1 MYAYAP
7 GLDHGELIARGHVYL
22 SSMHGEPPRNAFC
35 GRRQRLLMDPGW
47 TGSAPEFGSGQAR
60 DNRRKFRAALLSRAG
75 YVGAISNRFERLSMV
90 NTTQQVALDQQD
102 SLAVTESPQDA
113 IRSLGSLEH
122 LFWLCDQNSL
132 VHFAVTALISG
143 ETSARDWRRA
153 LDRLQK
159 RHPILSVC
167 IGGEPGSVPS
177 FRQADAR
184 PIPLRIVE
192 DEPEPRWEAEVGEEL
207 ATPFNPSQ
215 APLIRAVLIAGAR
228 DAAFMLVAHHSI
240 ADGLSLAYAIRDT
253 LDAVAG
259 RSLRPLPWLPS
270 QDDMMNLPDSL
281 ADSQEQDQAEALTPA
296 VYRRH
301 DNARPTVKGLRLSP
315 ALTSRVRDRARQEGT
330 TVHGALCAALVLAS
344 RDVSAWREIPLRI
357 LSPIN
362 ARPLLDAGESCGVFL
377 GATTSMFDRQA
388 MDFWDIARD
397 ARIGVAANQT
407 SENIAA
413 QLSAFRQV
421 VGNGAEV
428 ATAAEF
434 GAKVFASEV
443 MLTNLGSLSF
453 DRQFGHVTLKAM
465 FGPAVL
471 TGFEGHQT
479 ISVATVNGA
488 LCLLHTSHTPPEGL
502 LEKTQSV
509 LSQACD
515 ERV

>member
-1 MYAYAP
+1 
-7 GLDHGELIARGHVYL
+7 
-22 SSMHGEPPRNAFC
+22 
-35 GRRQRLLMDPGW
+35 
-47 TGSAPEFGSGQAR
+47 
-60 DNRRKFRAALLSRAG
+60 
-75 YVGAISNRFERLSMV
+75 MV
-90 NTTQQVALDQQD
+90 NTTQQVARDQRD
-102 SLAVTESPQDA
+102 SPAVTESAQDA

-122 LFWLCDQNSL
+122 LFWLYDQNRF

-143 ETSARDWRRA
+143 ETSPRDWRRA

-177 FRQADAR
+177 FRQADGT

-192 DEPEPRWEAEVGEEL
+192 DEPELRWEAEVGEEL

-215 APLIRAVLIAGAR
+215 APLTRAVLIQGAR

-253 LDAVAG
+253 LDALAG

-270 QDDMMNLPDSL
+270 QDDMMNVSDSL
-281 ADSQEQDQAEALTPA
+281 ADGQEQDQAEAPTPA

-315 ALTSRVRDRARQEGT
+315 GLTSSVRDRARQEGT
-330 TVHGALCAALVLAS
+330 TVHGALCAALVLAF
-344 RDVSAWREIPLRI
+344 REVFAAWREIPLRI

-377 GATTSMFDRQA
+377 GATTSVFDRHA

-397 ARIGVAANQT
+397 ARISVAANQT

-413 QLSAFRQV
+413 QLTAFRQV

-428 ATAAEF
+428 ATVAEF
-434 GAKVFASEV
+434 GAKVFANEIL
-443 MLTNLGSLSF
+443 LTNLGSLSF
-453 DRQFGHVTLKAM
+453 DRRFGPVTLKAM

-471 TGFEGHQT
+471 TGFEGQQT
-479 ISVATVNGA
+479 IGVATVNGA
-488 LCLLHTSHTPPEGL
+488 LFLLHTSHTPPEGL

-509 LSQACD
+509 LTQACD

>member
-1 MYAYAP
+1 M
-7 GLDHGELIARGHVYL
+7 INARWQV
-22 SSMHGEPPRNAFC
+22 
-35 GRRQRLLMDPGW
+35 
-47 TGSAPEFGSGQAR
+47 AR
-60 DNRRKFRAALLSRAG
+60 DQR
-75 YVGAISNRFERLSMV
+75 
-90 NTTQQVALDQQD
+90 D
-102 SLAVTESPQDA
+102 SSAVTESEQDA

-122 LFWLCDQNSL
+122 LFWLLDQHHF

-143 ETSARDWRRA
+143 ETSPRDWRRA

-167 IGGEPGSVPS
+167 IDGEPDSVPL
-177 FRQADAR
+177 FRQADAT

-192 DEPEPRWEAEVGEEL
+192 DEPVLRWEAEVGEEL
-207 ATPFNPSQ
+207 ATPFNPSR
-215 APLIRAVLIAGAR
+215 APLIRALLIQGAR

-253 LDAVAG
+253 LDALAG
-259 RSLRPLPWLPS
+259 RSLPPLRWLPS
-270 QDDMMNLPDSL
+270 QDDMMNVSDGLMDG
-281 ADSQEQDQAEALTPA
+281 QEQDQAGAAMPA
-296 VYRRH
+296 IYRAH

-315 ALTSRVRDRARQEGT
+315 GLTSSVRGRARQEGT

-344 RDVSAWREIPLRI
+344 REVFAAWREIPLRI

-362 ARPLLDAGESCGVFL
+362 ARPLLGVGESCGVFL
-377 GATTSMFDRQA
+377 GATTSVFDRQA

-397 ARIGVAANQT
+397 ARIGVAVNQT

-413 QLSAFRQV
+413 QLSAFRRV

-428 ATAAEF
+428 ATVAEF
-434 GAKVFASEV
+434 VAEVFASEV
-443 MLTNLGSLSF
+443 LLTNLGSLSF
-453 DRQFGHVTLKAM
+453 DRQFGPVTLKAM

-471 TGFEGHQT
+471 TGFEDHQT
-479 ISVATVNGA
+479 IGVATVNGA

-509 LSQACD
+509 LAQACG
-515 ERV
+515 ERM

>member
-1 MYAYAP
+1 
-7 GLDHGELIARGHVYL
+7 
-22 SSMHGEPPRNAFC
+22 
-35 GRRQRLLMDPGW
+35 
-47 TGSAPEFGSGQAR
+47 
-60 DNRRKFRAALLSRAG
+60 
-75 YVGAISNRFERLSMV
+75 MV
-90 NTTQQVALDQQD
+90 NTAQPVARDQQE
-102 SLAVTESPQDA
+102 SPTVTEPAQDV

-122 LFWLCDQNSL
+122 LFWLLDQNRF

-143 ETSARDWRRA
+143 ETSPSDWRRA

-167 IGGEPGSVPS
+167 IGGEPGSVPLFGQS
-177 FRQADAR
+177 DVT

-192 DEPEPRWEAEVGEEL
+192 DEPKLRWEAEVGEEL
-207 ATPFNPSQ
+207 ATPFTPSQ
-215 APLIRAVLIAGAR
+215 APLIRAVLIQGAR

-253 LDAVAG
+253 LDTIAG

-270 QDDMMNLPDSL
+270 QDDMMNVSDSL
-281 ADSQEQDQAEALTPA
+281 ADGQEQDQAEASTPV

-301 DNARPTVKGLRLSP
+301 DNARPTIKGLRLSP
-315 ALTSRVRDRARQEGT
+315 GLTSSVRDRARQEGT

-344 RDVSAWREIPLRI
+344 REVSAACREIPLRI

-377 GATTSMFDRQA
+377 GAAISVFDRQA
-388 MDFWDIARD
+388 IDFWDIARH
-397 ARIGVAANQT
+397 ARIGIAANQS

-428 ATAAEF
+428 AMVAEF
-434 GAKVFASEV
+434 CAKVFASEV
-443 MLTNLGSLSF
+443 LLTNLGSLSF
-453 DRQFGHVTLKAM
+453 DRQFGPVTLKAM

-471 TGFEGHQT
+471 TGFEGQQT
-479 ISVATVNGA
+479 IGVVTVNGA
-488 LCLLHTSHTPPEGL
+488 LCLLHTSHTPQEGL

-509 LSQACD
+509 LTQACD
-515 ERV
+515 YRL

>member
-1 MYAYAP
+1 
-7 GLDHGELIARGHVYL
+7 
-22 SSMHGEPPRNAFC
+22 
-35 GRRQRLLMDPGW
+35 
-47 TGSAPEFGSGQAR
+47 
-60 DNRRKFRAALLSRAG
+60 
-75 YVGAISNRFERLSMV
+75 
-90 NTTQQVALDQQD
+90 
-102 SLAVTESPQDA
+102 
-113 IRSLGSLEH
+113 
-122 LFWLCDQNSL
+122 
-132 VHFAVTALISG
+132 VTALISG
-143 ETSARDWRRA
+143 ETSPRDWRRA

-177 FRQADAR
+177 FRQADGT

-192 DEPEPRWEAEVGEEL
+192 DEPELRWEAEVGEEL

-215 APLIRAVLIAGAR
+215 APLTRAVLIQGAR

-253 LDAVAG
+253 LDALAG

-270 QDDMMNLPDSL
+270 QDDMMQDDMMNVSDSL
-281 ADSQEQDQAEALTPA
+281 ADGQEQDQAEAPTPA

-315 ALTSRVRDRARQEGT
+315 GLTSSVRDRARQEGT

-344 RDVSAWREIPLRI
+344 REVFAAWREIPLRI

-377 GATTSMFDRQA
+377 GATTSVFDRHA

-413 QLSAFRQV
+413 QLTAFRQV

-428 ATAAEF
+428 ATVAEF
-434 GAKVFASEV
+434 GAKVFANEIL
-443 MLTNLGSLSF
+443 LTNLGSLSF
-453 DRQFGHVTLKAM
+453 DRRFGPVTLKAM

-471 TGFEGHQT
+471 TGFEGQQT
-479 ISVATVNGA
+479 IGVATVNGA

-509 LSQACD
+509 LTQACD